1 MGNVLA
7 NGSSNNKSNSH
18 VPGHPAQAQGQLPQL
33 QGQGGGYR
41 SRKNKS
47 RRVRKHKSRRT
58 RRRY

>member
-1 MGNVLA
+1 MGSMI
-7 NGSSNNKSNSH
+7 SSPNNKSNSH
-18 VPGHPAQAQGQLPQL
+18 LPGHPAQAQGQLPGQL
-33 QGQGGGYR
+33 PVQGGGYR